1 MDIIDAIN
9 SRQSVR
15 VFKPDLVPRKVLE
28 ELLTVSQ
35 RSPSWANTQTWEFAV
50 VGGDVMK
57 DLKET
62 LAARA
67 FAQDDRNADIP
78 YPEWKGQY
86 KERRSR
92 NGHRLY
98 DLLDIKRDDMEAQL
112 NWFVSMYRFFDAPN
126 AIYIYTEK
134 GVSNWA
140 IFNSG
145 LVAQTISL
153 AALNYGLGSIML
165 AAGVSYPDTVR
176 KKLNIPE
183 SKQIVIAMA
192 IGYPDKEAKVN
203 KFRTERVPLAEICT
217 WHGFGD

>member
-1 MDIIDAIN
+1 MDLIDAIQ
-9 SRQSVR
+9 SRYSVR
-15 VFKPDLVPRKVLE
+15 AFKPVPVSRKVLE

-57 DLKET
+57 DIRET
-62 LAARA
+62 LAAKA
-67 FAQDDRNADIP
+67 FAQDDRSADIP
-78 YPEWKGQY
+78 YPEWSGKY
-86 KERRSR
+86 KERRSS

-98 DLLDIKRDDMEAQL
+98 DLMGIKRDDIEAQL

-134 GVSNWA
+134 GVSDWT
-140 IFNSG
+140 IFNCG

-165 AAGVSYPDTVR
+165 AAGVSYPDIVR
-176 KKLNIPE
+176 KKLSLPE
-183 SKQIVIAMA
+183 SKRIVIAMA
-192 IGYPDKEAKVN
+192 IGYPDNEVTVN
-203 KFRTERVPLAEICT
+203 KFRTERVPLSEVCT
-217 WHGFGD
+217 WHGF